1 MYKLSE
7 IVILND
13 ELKQLANE
21 VYTERKPHIQ
31 CRSAKDGIDMN
42 ILLQEIIDKDIY
54 KKDYEEITS
63 KMLFEEVSY
72 ETAKETLQRI
82 VNFKLF

>member
-1 MYKLSE
+1 
-7 IVILND
+7 
-13 ELKQLANE
+13 
-21 VYTERKPHIQ
+21 
-31 CRSAKDGIDMN
+31 MN

-72 ETAKETLQRI
+72 ETAKEALQRI

>member
-13 ELKQLANE
+13 ELKQLVNE

-31 CRSAKDGIDMN
+31 CRSAKDGINMN